1 MRIFIV
7 TRDTLDNGIIVNQKI
22 RGITDS
28 DNILKFSQDD
38 FFTIFMMTLIC
49 LYMSQHYRIMML
61 RKLQS
66 LILWTK

>member
-38 FFTIFMMTLIC
+38 FTIFMMILIC
-49 LYMSQHYRIMML
+49 LYMSWHYRIMML